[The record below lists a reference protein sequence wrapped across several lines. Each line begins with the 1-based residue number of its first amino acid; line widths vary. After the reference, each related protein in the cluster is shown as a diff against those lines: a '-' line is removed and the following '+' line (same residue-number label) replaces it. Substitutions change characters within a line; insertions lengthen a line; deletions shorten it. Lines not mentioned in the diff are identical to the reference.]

1 VTRALSFRPGLDLRG
16 KEFRGLRGWAGKPL
30 HPPLTDLPIGAYTIA
45 PVLDVISY
53 FGGGGSWS
61 GDLYR
66 AAGYLLL
73 AGAVVSLA
81 TVLTGYLDWRHTTKG
96 SQVRRLAN
104 AHAWT
109 MITMSLLV
117 LIDLWVRF
125 LGPAR
130 EAASGPVVLLGILVA
145 ALATLG
151 GTLGGTLVYGYGF
164 NVQNAD
170 HDHLAYR
177 PTEYEVPY
185 PSGTSYDS
193 SISAR

>member
-1 VTRALSFRPGLDLRG
+1 MTRALSFRPGLDLRG
-16 KEFRGLRGWAGKPL
+16 KDFRGLRGWAGKPL

-45 PVLDVISY
+45 PMLDVISY
-53 FGGGGSWS
+53 LGGGNAWS

-81 TVLTGYLDWRHTTKG
+81 TALTGFLDWRHTTKG

-130 EAASGPVVLLGILVA
+130 ESASGLVVILGILIA
-145 ALATLG
+145 GLAVLG

-164 NVQNAD
+164 NVVTAD
-170 HDHLAYR
+170 HHHPAYR
-177 PTEYEVPY
+177 PTEHEVPY
-185 PSGTSYDS
+185 PSGTSNDS

>member
-1 VTRALSFRPGLDLRG
+1 MIKALSFRPGLDLRG
-16 KEFRGLRGWAGKPL
+16 KEFRGWRGWAGKPL
-30 HPPLTDLPIGAYTIA
+30 HPPLTDLPIGAYIIA

-53 FGGGGSWS
+53 FGSGSSWA

-81 TVLTGYLDWRHTTKG
+81 TALTGFLDWLHTTRG

-109 MITMSLLV
+109 MITMSVLV

-125 LGPAR
+125 LGPER
-130 EAASGPVVLLGILVA
+130 EAASGLVVVLGVLIAG
-145 ALATLG
+145 LATLG

-164 NVQNAD
+164 NVETAD
-170 HDHLAYR
+170 HDHPAFR
-177 PTEYEVPY
+177 PTEHEVPY
-185 PSGTSYDS
+185 PSGTSHDG
-193 SISAR
+193 